1 MLFTFDNLKKFLGF
15 IDNND
20 KESKNSSSSLILKPP
35 PDLPLLFSHNNNPGN
50 IPLENNSDPENVM
63 QNKYYDIDKL

>member
-35 PDLPLLFSHNNNPGN
+35 PDLPLLFSHNSNPGN
-50 IPLENNSDPENVM
+50 IPPENNSDPENVM